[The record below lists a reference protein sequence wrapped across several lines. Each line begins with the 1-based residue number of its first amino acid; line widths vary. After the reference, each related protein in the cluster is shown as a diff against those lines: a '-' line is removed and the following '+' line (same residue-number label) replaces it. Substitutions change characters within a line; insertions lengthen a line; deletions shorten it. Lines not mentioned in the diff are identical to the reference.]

1 MYVKYS
7 AVNVSLVHPINAE
20 QNSLFRMQQLGA
32 LNCHGETFAFQD
44 CNLCCPR
51 STLKQHQAIAF
62 LDSSSHKDYTD
73 VAKGLQEGA
82 GASTTFMML
91 ASEATP

>member
-1 MYVKYS
+1 MDVKYS
-7 AVNVSLVHPINAE
+7 NVNVSLVHPFNAE
-20 QNSLFRMQQLGA
+20 QNSPLRMQQLDA
-32 LNCHGETFAFQD
+32 LNCETFAFQD

-62 LDSSSHKDYTD
+62 LDSSFHTDCTD

-82 GASTTFMML
+82 GASTACMML
-91 ASEATP
+91 AIEATP